1 MMQLALI
8 GADIVAII
16 VLVFGIYL
24 PRYHRGDLVVALFG
38 LNVGTLAVATALSS
52 TSVSAG
58 LGLGLFGVLS
68 IVRLRSDELGQEDV
82 AFYFSALALG
92 LLAGLSPDPTWVGP
106 GLMALI
112 VFTMFAVTRSGV
124 VGGHQYVSMRLDRA
138 FPDEEAARSYV
149 GEMLGQ
155 PPARLAITHVD
166 YVNDSTQVEVRYRR

>member
-1 MMQLALI
+1 MQLALI

-24 PRYHRGDLVVALFG
+24 PRYHRGDLMVALFG
-38 LNVGTLAVATALSS
+38 LNIGTLAVATALSS
-52 TSVSAG
+52 TSISAG

-92 LLAGLSPDPTWVGP
+92 LLAGLTPDPTWVGP

-112 VFTMFAVTRSGV
+112 VFTMFAVTRPGL
-124 VGGHQYVSMRLDRA
+124 VGRHQRVTMRLDRA
-138 FPDEEAARSYV
+138 VPDEDAARLYV
-149 GEMLGQ
+149 DEITGRSVS
-155 PPARLAITHVD
+155 RLSIVDID
-166 YVNDSTQVEVRYRR
+166 YVNDSTRVEVRYRQ